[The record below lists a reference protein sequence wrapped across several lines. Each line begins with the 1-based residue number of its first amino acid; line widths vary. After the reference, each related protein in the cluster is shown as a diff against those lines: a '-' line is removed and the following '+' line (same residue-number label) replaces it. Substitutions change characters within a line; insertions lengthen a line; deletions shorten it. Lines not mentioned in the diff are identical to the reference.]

1 MAVKLWLLGTPV
13 IEIDGEIVQ
22 TTGIKTLALIA
33 YLACEPN
40 LHTRESLAALFWGD
54 NKQERAL
61 ASLRQ
66 NLFKVRSILPE
77 TYLKISRLAVQ
88 MNHNH
93 DIWVDAVQL
102 MQLPNR
108 ERKPSIAELI
118 DVVALYKGE
127 FMAGIHLSD
136 SPEFEAWQNLQ
147 RQRVENSL
155 RTALNQIID
164 YQMAQADYEQ
174 ATHFALQ
181 LVSIN
186 PLDEAAHRL
195 LMQLYLLTNQPFA
208 AINQYH
214 ICVDIL
220 DNELGIFP
228 EQETRDLYQ
237 QIIQRQDGSETPA
250 SAGLLDAPIFP
261 VGLYPPRPEGI
272 VGREQDL
279 SHVRSLLSARL
290 AAENFGVVAI
300 QGWPGVG
307 KSALVG
313 LLAHDTQTVSMFPD
327 GVLWAALGE
336 HADVI
341 GILRKWANTLGM
353 PDGQAERTLDEVSAW
368 LRSTLSKRRILLI
381 VDDVWTA
388 EALRW
393 FYLGNNRSALVVTT
407 RMNEIAREVIVE
419 SKSIYKLDI
428 LDDDAAMHLMH
439 RLAPDVTAA
448 YPNEMLELI
457 HDLEGLPLALQ
468 VAGRLLQAE
477 IEMGWGITDLLRD
490 LREGVAL
497 LEAKAPVDRVDPVSE
512 MTPTISA
519 LLAQSTN
526 RLDDVNRLRFA
537 SLGLFAPKPATFSAD
552 TLAAIWEV
560 KDPKESIRLLVN
572 RGLMEPVGK
581 GRFQVHA
588 LLVKHAQSLFAV

>member
-195 LMQLYLLTNQPFA
+195 
-208 AINQYH
+208 
-214 ICVDIL
+214 
-220 DNELGIFP
+220 
-228 EQETRDLYQ
+228 
-237 QIIQRQDGSETPA
+237 
-250 SAGLLDAPIFP
+250 
-261 VGLYPPRPEGI
+261 
-272 VGREQDL
+272 
-279 SHVRSLLSARL
+279 
-290 AAENFGVVAI
+290 
-300 QGWPGVG
+300 
-307 KSALVG
+307 
-313 LLAHDTQTVSMFPD
+313 
-327 GVLWAALGE
+327 
-336 HADVI
+336 
-341 GILRKWANTLGM
+341 
-353 PDGQAERTLDEVSAW
+353 
-368 LRSTLSKRRILLI
+368 
-381 VDDVWTA
+381 
-388 EALRW
+388 
-393 FYLGNNRSALVVTT
+393 
-407 RMNEIAREVIVE
+407 
-419 SKSIYKLDI
+419 
-428 LDDDAAMHLMH
+428 
-439 RLAPDVTAA
+439 
-448 YPNEMLELI
+448 
-457 HDLEGLPLALQ
+457 
-468 VAGRLLQAE
+468 
-477 IEMGWGITDLLRD
+477 
-490 LREGVAL
+490 
-497 LEAKAPVDRVDPVSE
+497 
-512 MTPTISA
+512 
-519 LLAQSTN
+519 
-526 RLDDVNRLRFA
+526 
-537 SLGLFAPKPATFSAD
+537 
-552 TLAAIWEV
+552 
-560 KDPKESIRLLVN
+560 
-572 RGLMEPVGK
+572 
-581 GRFQVHA
+581 
-588 LLVKHAQSLFAV
+588 